1 MNTVNLYKYVETNGI
16 VVTPHAR
23 NEADTPDSYRLIADE
38 GKILKNGENLT
49 YCVDTRTIDGWEE
62 IDDPTPPEKEMGYLD
77 IPKEETDAAM
87 LREETEE

>member
-1 MNTVNLYKYVETNGI
+1 MRTVNLYKYVEANGI

-23 NEADTPDSYRLIADE
+23 NEEDTPNSYRLIADE

-49 YCVDTRTIDGWEE
+49 YCVDTRTVDGWEE
-62 IDDPTPPEKEMGYLD
+62 IDDHTPPEKEMGYLD
-77 IPKEETDAAM
+77 IPNEETDATM